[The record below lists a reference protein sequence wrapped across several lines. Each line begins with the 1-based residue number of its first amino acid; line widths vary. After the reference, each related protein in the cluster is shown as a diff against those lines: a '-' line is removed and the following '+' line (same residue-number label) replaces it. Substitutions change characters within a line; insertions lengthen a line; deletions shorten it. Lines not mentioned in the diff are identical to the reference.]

1 MSTYFPYQSPTFVI
15 SGFFAGV
22 AGAFYSHN
30 QLHVGPETLSINL
43 SVLVIIMSVVGG
55 IGTITGP
62 IAGAYLLTL
71 FNEMLRG
78 WEEVRLLIY
87 TAAVV
92 LILLF
97 VPKGVLPTLV
107 DGVKRLMKR
116 KGG

>member
-1 MSTYFPYQSPTFVI
+1 TRYKLITFVI
-15 SGFFAGV
+15 SGFLAGV

-43 SVLVIIMSVVGG
+43 SILVIIMSVVGG

-62 IAGAYLLTL
+62 ISGAYLLTI
-71 FNEMLRG
+71 FNEMLRE
-78 WEEVRLLIY
+78 WEEVRLLTY
-87 TAAVV
+87 TAVVV

-97 VPKGVLPTLV
+97 VPKGVLPTLT
-107 DGVKRLMKR
+107 DGIKQLIKR